1 MRHRMTSGLAIRI
14 TSLHQIER
22 DDEERTAT
30 DRRSRD
36 RRSLGTR
43 VGHDV
48 TRVLEEPGVQLGP
61 RFSFLP
67 AETASESMPGTYL
80 GITLALMIFIRMKRE
95 ISVHGKAMW
104 LWPFQSHERFFVFPA
119 QPCRRQQGIPMCEKH
134 GISVLLQFTGQT
146 LSRPKCPSSGD
157 LGVPSS
163 EDSGFGSQKRI
174 ISQIAAAVAPP

>member
-43 VGHDV
+43 GGHDV

-104 LWPFQSHERFFVFPA
+104 LWPFQSHERFFCFSGTAMQKTAGNPHVRKA
-119 QPCRRQQGIPMCEKH
+119 W
-134 GISVLLQFTGQT
+134 T
-146 LSRPKCPSSGD
+146 LSTSAVHWANPEPPQMSFIRRPR
-157 LGVPSS
+157 
-163 EDSGFGSQKRI
+163 GSIQ
-174 ISQIAAAVAPP
+174 